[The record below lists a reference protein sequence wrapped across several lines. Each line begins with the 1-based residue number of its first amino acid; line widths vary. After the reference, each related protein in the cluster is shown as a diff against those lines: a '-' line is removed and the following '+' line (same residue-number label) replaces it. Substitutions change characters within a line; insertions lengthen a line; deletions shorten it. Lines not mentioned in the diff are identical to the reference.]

1 MTRVKLE
8 DVIEQLEFTSESI
21 KSFFNKKTGEIHLI
35 PEEVE
40 SYAEQNIE
48 DDDLIPEWEKELIP
62 ISKDILNNP
71 DDYIPFPGQFYINEY
86 SIMER
91 FCLNLNDEELRDK
104 MYSSIKGSGAFQ
116 RFKNNIHHYG
126 IANDWYKYKDEA
138 LKELA
143 IEWCEENNIE
153 YY

>member
-1 MTRVKLE
+1 MAKLKIE
-8 DVIEQLEFTSESI
+8 DVVEQLEFASESN

-40 SYAEQNIE
+40 RYAEQNIE
-48 DDDLIPEWEKELIP
+48 DDDLIPEWEKEIIP
-62 ISKDILNNP
+62 IVKDIQQKP
-71 DDYIPFPGQFYINEY
+71 DDYIQFPDQLYVNEY

-91 FCLNLNDEELRDK
+91 FCLTLDDEELRDE

-116 RFKNNIHHYG
+116 RFKNNIHNHG
-126 IANDWYKYKDEA
+126 IDNDWHKYKDEA
-138 LKELA
+138 LKEIA